1 MTLWRDLTF
10 GWRVFSRQPLRTAIA
25 VVSLSLAI
33 GANTAMFSVLNAVI
47 LRPFPFPAADRLMLI
62 VDRLRP
68 GAGTSPT
75 IPETLDVRA
84 RSRTLDVLTFF
95 DTRDFQVDGGAE
107 PLRVLGARVAP
118 GFLQLLGARQAQGR
132 LLSEDDSNDGSPAVI
147 LLSDG
152 LWRRNFG
159 GDPDIVGRSIV
170 VDGETR
176 TIAACWRRNSRSA
189 FSPASRR
196 KSMCRIRSRRTTS
209 CEATRIQE
217 FAG

>member
-1 MTLWRDLTF
+1 
-10 GWRVFSRQPLRTAIA
+10 
-25 VVSLSLAI
+25 
-33 GANTAMFSVLNAVI
+33 SVLNAVL
-47 LRPFPFPAADRLMLI
+47 LRPFPFPDADRITLV

-84 RSRTLDVLTFF
+84 RSRTLDAVSFF

-118 GFLQLLGARQAQGR
+118 GFLSLLGAQQTRGR
-132 LLSEDDSNDGSPAVI
+132 LFNEADSADGSPGVI

-159 GDPDIVGRSIV
+159 ADPDI
-170 VDGETR
+170 
-176 TIAACWRRNSRSA
+176 
-189 FSPASRR
+189 
-196 KSMCRIRSRRTTS
+196 
-209 CEATRIQE
+209 
-217 FAG
+217 